1 MPREREAGKVAVVVL
16 RPRWGCISGL
26 GSLQQKGSGL
36 VPRTSPALVIGRED
50 PAGPLSWD
58 LGDQLSP

>member
-1 MPREREAGKVAVVVL
+1 MAVVVL